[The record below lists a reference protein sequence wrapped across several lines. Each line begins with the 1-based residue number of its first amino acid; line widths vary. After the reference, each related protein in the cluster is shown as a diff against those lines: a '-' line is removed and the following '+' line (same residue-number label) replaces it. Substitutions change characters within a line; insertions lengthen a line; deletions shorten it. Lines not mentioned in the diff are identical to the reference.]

1 MLKLVKIA
9 CLISVVGSLYASPV
23 TIYSLD
29 TCGTN
34 TSRTSNEY
42 GVNPISQKSC
52 SDTSTI
58 SGTYIDT
65 SLPDKGVLQSAV
77 ENGDNSYHLF
87 SHGKPG
93 ELFINGKWLQKE
105 AIALFVNSNFSKHTV
120 HGSQLNI
127 YGCNFAQGEK
137 GKAAITYLEKELG
150 ISIAASTNITGAEGD
165 WKLEVGNK
173 NLEISDYTH
182 SLQLDTVHYL
192 PPFVGAEYATPGN
205 WGYEGVV
212 LATPSTT
219 SISVTVTDGGGTAI
233 AGSPFSIVKGSPFTI
248 DLGSTLSEHP
258 PKK

>member
-1 MLKLVKIA
+1 MIKLVKIV
-9 CLISVVGSLYASPV
+9 CLIAAVGSLYASPL
-23 TIYSLD
+23 TINSVDSY
-29 TCGTN
+29 GIN

-42 GVNPISQKSC
+42 GVNPISQKSF

-77 ENGDNSYHLF
+77 ENADKSLHLF
-87 SHGKPG
+87 SHGRPG

-105 AIALFVNSNFSKHTV
+105 AIALFVNSNFSKLTV

-137 GKAAITYLEKELG
+137 GKVAITYLEKELG

-173 NLEISDYTH
+173 NLEISDY
-182 SLQLDTVHYL
+182 
-192 PPFVGAEYATPGN
+192 
-205 WGYEGVV
+205 
-212 LATPSTT
+212 
-219 SISVTVTDGGGTAI
+219 IS
-233 AGSPFSIVKGSPFTI
+233 
-248 DLGSTLSEHP
+248 
-258 PKK
+258 